1 MTSSSSPR
9 RSWWPWLFAGVA
21 VVVAAVVV
29 TLALPKGTAGDGDA
43 RSAPPSTTKKA
54 SGGYDLS
61 SPRAA
66 AESFAKAAK
75 TGNGDTLLS
84 LTCVGHRSC
93 VQEHAATMSDADLAE
108 ARTTIREGV
117 YELAVHLEKAEF
129 ATPVDG
135 ETPGTKDVPY
145 RTPEMTGD
153 AYLSLTFIQSGGD
166 WLYYLPAA

>member
-9 RSWWPWLFAGVA
+9 RSWWPWLLAGVA

-29 TLALPKGTAGDGDA
+29 AVVLPKGTAGDGDA
-43 RSAPPSTTKKA
+43 RAAAPTTKKA
-54 SGGYDLS
+54 AGGYDLS
-61 SPRAA
+61 SPQAA

-75 TGNGDTLLS
+75 TGSGDTLLS

-93 VQEHAATMSDADLAE
+93 VQEHAADLSDAELAE

-117 YELAVHLEKAEF
+117 YELAVHLEKATF

-135 ETPGTKDVPY
+135 QAPGTKDVPY

-153 AYLSLTFIQSGGD
+153 AYLSLTFIQSGDD
-166 WLYYLPAA
+166 WLYFVPAA

>member
-1 MTSSSSPR
+1 MTSQR
-9 RSWWPWLFAGVA
+9 RSWWPWLIAGVA

-29 TLALPKGTAGDGDA
+29 TLALPRGTADDSDA
-43 RSAPPSTTKKA
+43 RGGRTPSGKPDT
-54 SGGYDLS
+54 GYDLS
-61 SPRAA
+61 TPQAA

-75 TGNGDTLLS
+75 TGSGDTLLS
-84 LTCVGHRSC
+84 LTCVGRQAC
-93 VQEHAATMSDADLAE
+93 AEEHATGLSEAELTE

-135 ETPGTKDVPY
+135 QAPGTKDVPY

-153 AYLSLTFIQSGGD
+153 AYLSLTFVRSGGD
-166 WLYYLPAA
+166 WLYYNPDA